1 MKERI
6 KFMSY
11 NPFSL
16 SGKTVLI
23 TGASSGIGQ
32 ETAIEC
38 SRMGARVII
47 TGRNQERLQK
57 TLEQL
62 EGDGHLQIMADL
74 NEEEDIQKLVNACPT
89 LDGLVNNAGRGK
101 SKPVQ
106 FIKKEDLQDV
116 FDTNLFGIA
125 LLTKLLL
132 KKKKIVSGG
141 SLVFTSSIS
150 AYVSAPG
157 LAIYASSK
165 AAVTAYMRTCALE
178 LGVKGI
184 RSNAVLPGMVET
196 KFINS
201 GTYSDEDKQNDLN
214 LYPLGRYGIPTDVAF
229 AIVYLLS
236 DASQWVTGNELVIDG
251 GRSLK

>member
-1 MKERI
+1 MMKLIES
-6 KFMSY
+6 MSY

-23 TGASSGIGQ
+23 TGASSGIGE

-38 SRMGARVII
+38 SKMGARVII
-47 TGRNQERLQK
+47 TGRNQERLQN
-57 TLEQL
+57 TFEQL
-62 EGDGHLQIMADL
+62 EGEGHLQVLADL
-74 NEEEDIQKLVNACPT
+74 NVEEDILRLVDLCPS

-125 LLTKLLL
+125 LLTKSLL
-132 KKKKIVSGG
+132 KKKKISSGA

-196 KFINS
+196 KLINS
-201 GTYSDEDKQNDLN
+201 GTYTDVDRQKDLEF
-214 LYPLGRYGIPTDVAF
+214 YPLRRYGMPSDISK
-229 AIVYLLS
+229 AIIYLLS
-236 DASQWVTGNELVIDG
+236 VARSWVTGAELVVDG